1 MKKLFSLLLGTAAV
15 FTASAFA
22 QNATTTPVGAMTYTL
37 NATVGVVNT
46 YLSVPLTD
54 SPVYSGAVLSFGN
67 TTVTFNGT
75 VFTAGALAQSGSPYF
90 LRFQSGNQ
98 TGRTMLITANT
109 ANSTTVD
116 VSNNTSQA
124 TNLNASGNF
133 TVAVGDAVQ
142 IFAGDTLASFFGSTA
157 NATTGYLNGV
167 ALKGASSALS
177 ADTVSIYNR
186 LTLKQ
191 DTYFFSTTLG
201 YWKLSSSNAN
211 ANGMILYPDASFLI
225 TRRTGRPAI
234 SFTVL
239 GDVPAVAPKI
249 KTAGSTQIVYG
260 ANPFPVDM
268 TLGTLN
274 LVNWTKA
281 NSALSAD
288 TISIYNPLLL
298 KMDTYYQK
306 LDGTW
311 RKSGDTTTDQSSF
324 AVPAGSALSF
334 LKRAAVSG
342 AGSFLGAPL
351 PYGL

>member
-1 MKKLFSLLLGTAAV
+1 MKKLLPLFLGAAV
-15 FTASAFA
+15 VLAHTAFG
-22 QNATTTPVGAMTYTL
+22 QTATTTPVGAMTYTL

-46 YLSVPLTD
+46 YMSVPLTD
-54 SPVYSGAVLSFGN
+54 SPVYSGAVLSVG
-67 TTVTFNGT
+67 TATLTFSGT
-75 VFTAGALAQSGSPYF
+75 PFTAGALAQSGAPYF
-90 LRFQSGNQ
+90 LRIQSGAQ
-98 TGRTMLITANT
+98 AGRTMLITANT

-116 VSNNTSQA
+116 IANNTSQS
-124 TNLNASGNF
+124 TNLLTSNF
-133 TVAVGDAVQ
+133 TVAAGDVVQ
-142 IFAGDTLASFFGSTA
+142 IFAGDTLGSFFGTTA
-157 NATTGYLNGV
+157 NGTTGYLNGI
-167 ALKGASSALS
+167 ALKGAAGALS

-186 LTLKQ
+186 LTSKQ
-191 DTYFFSTTLG
+191 DTYFFSTSLG

-211 ANGMILYPDASFLI
+211 ANGTILYPDASFLI

-274 LVNWTKA
+274 LMNWTKA

-288 TISIYNPLLL
+288 TVSVYNPLLA

-324 AVPAGSALSF
+324 IVPAGSALSF

-351 PYGL
+351 PYTP